1 MGLYMVCSPTDAQ
14 AITKGDNTVIT
25 PFLITLPLWV
35 KNENA
40 PGEWRYD
47 VEASPKHGAPK
58 NDDNNGGGNGGN
70 NGGGGGNS
78 GGGGG
83 RRGNIIDP
91 EGTPTAMIDDGGTP
105 LEGLTPPSEQ
115 INDEEVPLGNPIT
128 QLIEDVLV
136 PLGLL
141 PKTGDGSIS
150 YAPLLALMAASG
162 LLIFG
167 LIWRRVRKA
176 DS

>member
-1 MGLYMVCSPTDAQ
+1 
-14 AITKGDNTVIT
+14 
-25 PFLITLPLWV
+25 
-35 KNENA
+35 
-40 PGEWRYD
+40 
-47 VEASPKHGAPK
+47 
-58 NDDNNGGGNGGN
+58 
-70 NGGGGGNS
+70 
-78 GGGGG
+78 
-83 RRGNIIDP
+83 
-91 EGTPTAMIDDGGTP
+91 MIDDGGTP

-115 INDEEVPLGNPIT
+115 INDEEVPLGNSIT

-176 DS
+176 RA